1 MTRLLLQALAKDELG
16 RLTLGIEQAVTR
28 SFAADGARM
37 TGAEVR
43 RRFGICE
50 RLFRQ
55 LRGDLGWGLVRVL
68 DHLPEYLRCE
78 LDGMPWE
85 PDRRT
90 CWMPGDGK

>member
-16 RLTLGIEQAVTR
+16 RLTLGIEQDVPR

-68 DHLPEYLRCE
+68 DHLPDYLRCE
-78 LDGMPWE
+78 LDGVPWE

-90 CWMPGDGK
+90 CWMPGDGT

>member
-1 MTRLLLQALAKDELG
+1 MPGDFMKALAANDLA
-16 RLTLGIEQAVTR
+16 RLTLGIEHAVSH
-28 SFAADGARM
+28 SFATDHARM

-50 RLFRQ
+50 RLFRE

-90 CWMPGDGK
+90 CWMPGDGT